1 MATVVKASEQK
12 VYRGPEDG
20 RSRMLIHPGMGAKN
34 LSLGSMVFPVG
45 GRTAP
50 HTRETE
56 EVIFVVRGRTAIH
69 IAGEAHELEAGDA
82 IYIPP
87 GTEHYHENIGDEE
100 LEHVWVFSP
109 QGPEQ
114 LFYGMETE

>member
-1 MATVVKASEQK
+1 MVKVVKAGEQK

-20 RSRMLIHPGMGAKN
+20 RTKMLIHPGMGAKN

-45 GRTAP
+45 GRTAS
-50 HTRETE
+50 HTRATE
-56 EVIFVVRGRTAIH
+56 EVIFIVRGKSAIH
-69 IAGEAHELEAGDA
+69 INGEPYELEAGDA

-87 GTEHYHENIGDEE
+87 NTEHYHENIGDGE

-109 QGPEQ
+109 PGPEQ
-114 LFYGMETE
+114 LFHEMETE

>member
-1 MATVVKASEQK
+1 VIKVIKAAEQK
-12 VYRGPEDG
+12 IYPGPEDG
-20 RSRMLIHPGMGAKN
+20 RSKMLIHPGMGAKN

-50 HTRETE
+50 HTRDVE
-56 EVIFVVRGRTAIH
+56 EVIYIVRGKTAIH
-69 IAGEAHELEAGDA
+69 IGSERHELDPGDA
-82 IYIPP
+82 IYIPA
-87 GTEHYHENIGDEE
+87 GIEHYHENIGDIE

-114 LFYGMETE
+114 LFLEMED